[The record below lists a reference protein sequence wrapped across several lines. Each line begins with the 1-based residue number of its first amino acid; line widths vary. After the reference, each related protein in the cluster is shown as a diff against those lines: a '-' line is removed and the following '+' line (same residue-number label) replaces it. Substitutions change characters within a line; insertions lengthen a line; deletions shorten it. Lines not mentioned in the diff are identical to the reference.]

1 MKFSDVIKD
10 QKAGEAKGITSVCSA
25 NKYVIEAAVINAKK
39 KGDEILIEATSNQ
52 VDQYGGYTGMTPIKF
67 KDYIFN
73 IADELGFPR
82 EKIILG
88 GDHLGPNVWQNEK
101 SSCAMEKAKE
111 QIRSYINAG
120 FKKIHLDTS
129 FPLADDK
136 LNNKRISPKIITER
150 AAQLCEVAER
160 AYEEKKGHK
169 NGPPVYVIG
178 TDVPVP
184 GGAQVEEN
192 ELHITTANEL
202 EETID
207 LTKKSFY
214 SRGLKEAWKRVIAVV
229 VQPGVE
235 FSDSMIR
242 EYKPDKTME
251 LKLKSESFDNII
263 LEAHSTDYQNSK
275 SLRRMVKDHFGILK
289 VGPWLTFALREAVFA
304 LEQIEKE
311 WLSWKKGIQMS
322 NMFQVIKQ
330 RMYDNPK
337 FWKNHYS
344 GSKEEIEFSQVFSYS
359 DRVRYY
365 WTDREINNSLN
376 RLINNLTKY
385 PAPLSLVSQFLPD
398 QYESIRKG
406 KLINKP
412 VSMIHHK
419 IIDVLKIY
427 NYATSGV

>member
-1 MKFSDVIKD
+1 LKFSDVIKD

-101 SSCAMEKAKE
+101 SSCAMEKAEE

-207 LTKKSFY
+207 LTKKSFNHFI
-214 SRGLKEAWKRVIAVV
+214 RG
-229 VQPGVE
+229 
-235 FSDSMIR
+235 D
-242 EYKPDKTME
+242 
-251 LKLKSESFDNII
+251 
-263 LEAHSTDYQNSK
+263 
-275 SLRRMVKDHFGILK
+275 
-289 VGPWLTFALREAVFA
+289 
-304 LEQIEKE
+304 
-311 WLSWKKGIQMS
+311 
-322 NMFQVIKQ
+322 
-330 RMYDNPK
+330 
-337 FWKNHYS
+337 
-344 GSKEEIEFSQVFSYS
+344 
-359 DRVRYY
+359 
-365 WTDREINNSLN
+365 
-376 RLINNLTKY
+376 
-385 PAPLSLVSQFLPD
+385 
-398 QYESIRKG
+398 
-406 KLINKP
+406 
-412 VSMIHHK
+412 
-419 IIDVLKIY
+419 
-427 NYATSGV
+427 